1 MKTSRTSAPSGPQY
15 AECSTPPGRTY
26 ASSGPSSYG
35 AVDDE
40 RLHPLEHDPELL
52 VRMAV
57 ERHGRARLEAD
68 EVQHRGVAE
77 QRLPAHAGGELE
89 CAMASS
95 RTNWAICGAPSLD
108 YRCVAVMIVEQR
120 DYHVY
125 TGKLPE
131 LVRLYETEGIP
142 IQQEILGGLVGAF
155 TTDVGALSTYT
166 TLWRYDS
173 FAEREERR
181 ARLQADE
188 RWKDVPRQGPA
199 AHPHAAEPDPRP
211 DVVLA
216 AAVMGAL
223 DGKVAIV
230 TGGAQGIGA
239 AIAAGLAAEGATRRR
254 RRPRTRRERRR
265 SEAPTSTSDEEDVAR
280 MVEETLARH
289 GRIDILVNNAGLYAS
304 LEMRAFTEIPLEE
317 WNRVMEVNVASM
329 FLTCRA
335 VVPVMREQ
343 GGGKIVNISSGTP
356 FRGVPFLL
364 HYVTSKGAIV
374 ALTRA
379 LAKELGKD
387 SIHVNCVA
395 PGFTMSDGVKS
406 HPEVIEKLRD
416 VSVASRTIQR
426 DQVPEDVVGAVVF
439 LCTPAADFIT
449 GQTMVIDGGQYFH

>member
-1 MKTSRTSAPSGPQY
+1 MS
-15 AECSTPPGRTY
+15 
-26 ASSGPSSYG
+26 
-35 AVDDE
+35 
-40 RLHPLEHDPELL
+40 
-52 VRMAV
+52 
-57 ERHGRARLEAD
+57 
-68 EVQHRGVAE
+68 
-77 QRLPAHAGGELE
+77 
-89 CAMASS
+89 
-95 RTNWAICGAPSLD
+95 
-108 YRCVAVMIVEQR
+108 
-120 DYHVY
+120 
-125 TGKLPE
+125 
-131 LVRLYETEGIP
+131 
-142 IQQEILGGLVGAF
+142 
-155 TTDVGALSTYT
+155 
-166 TLWRYDS
+166 
-173 FAEREERR
+173 
-181 ARLQADE
+181 
-188 RWKDVPRQGPA
+188 
-199 AHPHAAEPDPRP
+199 
-211 DVVLA
+211 
-216 AAVMGAL
+216 AL

-239 AIAAGLAAEGATRRR
+239 AIASGLEAEGAEVVVADLN
-254 RRPRTRRERRR
+254 PPEGGIQADVS
-265 SEAPTSTSDEEDVAR
+265 SEDDVER
-280 MVEETLARH
+280 MVAEALERN

-304 LEMRAFTEIPLEE
+304 LEMRPFTEIPLEE

-387 SIHVNCVA
+387 GIHVNCVA

-439 LCTPAADFIT
+439 LCTSAADFVT